1 MIFNVLRD
9 SQIDSLIESNVDCT
23 GCSGKCCQVYEI
35 IEITSKEAQSLEH
48 DISIY
53 DGRFFLK
60 RKDDKCFYQADNGL
74 CTIHD
79 RRPKVCRSYDCR
91 KDFKTIPESKYQ

>member
-9 SQIDSLIESNVDCT
+9 SQIDSLIESNIDCT
-23 GCSGKCCQVYEI
+23 GCSGKCCQVYEV

-60 RKDDKCFYQADNGL
+60 RKAGWHFSSGRGKPSFPLRGGAGSGPSFWFWFE
-74 CTIHD
+74 ISEE
-79 RRPKVCRSYDCR
+79 RE
-91 KDFKTIPESKYQ
+91 PERL